1 MVAEVL
7 RELAV
12 LVSVFYMLDVF
23 LDERSVTLSFTIVV
37 LVGCILALSLGIV
50 LERVRAEE

>member
-12 LVSVFYMLDVF
+12 LVSVFYMLDVL
-23 LDERSVTLSFTIVV
+23 LDERSVTLSVTIVV

>member
-23 LDERSVTLSFTIVV
+23 LDETSVSFLVTIVV
-37 LVGCILALSLGIV
+37 LIGCILALSLGIV

>member
-1 MVAEVL
+1 MKKAVAEMVAEVL

-23 LDERSVTLSFTIVV
+23 IDQKPVP
-37 LVGCILALSLGIV
+37 
-50 LERVRAEE
+50 